1 MPSVE
6 GAMIGKKQLMLLLIK
21 KSNKGVMN
29 NSDKIYLQLTKEAH
43 DCLGKSL
50 QKKSWFEVRHISWLE
65 VNSLS
70 LNMNSRL
77 NWIKWMNKW
86 QRS

>member
-50 QKKSWFEVRHISWLE
+50 QKKS
-65 VNSLS
+65 
-70 LNMNSRL
+70 
-77 NWIKWMNKW
+77 
-86 QRS
+86 

>member
-50 QKKSWFEVRHISWLE
+50 QKKSSEQLYNVRI
-65 VNSLS
+65 
-70 LNMNSRL
+70 LNFL
-77 NWIKWMNKW
+77 FAK
-86 QRS
+86 